1 MYKYVKVK
9 AYGGQVIHRILAQ
22 VQLTVVGPLTHKV
35 VISLVPG
42 WVAKV
47 LELQLQHQ
55 ILASLLIRYRTL
67 GKFLNLVKPQF
78 PLERG

>member
-9 AYGGQVIHRILAQ
+9 AYGGQVIHRILTQ

-42 WVAKV
+42 CVV
-47 LELQLQHQ
+47 GMD
-55 ILASLLIRYRTL
+55 IRGR
-67 GKFLNLVKPQF
+67 
-78 PLERG
+78 